1 MNKQEFLAELQL
13 KLKEYKYEPSVI
25 ADVLEDHQTMI
36 EEAVERGRTEEEYIS
51 TLSTPKQIA
60 RSLKG
65 VEKRN
70 EKEPKLVALSPFIA
84 TIAFFLLGFLYNAW
98 HPGWLVF
105 LGIPIAGVLF
115 GTDAGDDTRLVA
127 LSPFIATIVF
137 FLIGTYTPTILGYTF
152 SYADAWL
159 VFFIIPILGLAND
172 KTVLGRISFI
182 AFIVVPLIYFY
193 LQLTNPSVYNYTVFL
208 LLAVLG
214 VASGVI
220 KIKISIELGEWRTQL
235 RNIIIVVLA
244 LVLITATYVY
254 VGLFNNGWH
263 PWWVLFLLLPMIIIF
278 ISNDS
283 DRLSLVA
290 YSPFVATIAFVLVGH
305 YYNAYQLSWLFFL
318 AIPILGVLEDK

>member
-1 MNKQEFLAELQL
+1 MNKQEFLSELQQ

-25 ADVLEDHQTMI
+25 NDVLEDHQTMI

-51 TLSTPKQIA
+51 TLSSPKQIA

-70 EKEPKLVALSPFIA
+70 EKEPKLVALSPFVA

-105 LGIPIAGVLF
+105 LSIPVAGILF
-115 GTDAGDDTRLVA
+115 GTEAGDDTRLVA
-127 LSPFIATIVF
+127 LSPFIATTAF
-137 FLIGTYTPTILGYTF
+137 FLIGTYTPTLLGYTF
-152 SYADAWL
+152 TYVDAWL

-172 KTVLGRISFI
+172 KSILGRISLV

-193 LQLTNPSVYNYTVFL
+193 LQLTNPSVYNFTVFL

-214 VASGVI
+214 IASGVI
-220 KIKISIELGEWRTQL
+220 KIKISIEMGEWRTQL
-235 RNIIIVVLA
+235 RNIVVVAISLLA
-244 LVLITATYVY
+244 ITAGYLY
-254 VGLFNNGWH
+254 LGFYNNGWH
-263 PWWVLFLLLPMIIIF
+263 PWWVLFLLLPMIILF
-278 ISNDS
+278 VSKDD

-290 YSPFVATIAFVLVGH
+290 YSPFVATIAFILVGH

-318 AIPILGVLEDK
+318 IIPILGVLEDK